1 MKSNQTFVECVSRRA
16 KKLKVGIIEKS
27 NKKKKTW
34 KKLLDIA
41 THTDEMI
48 NVKTKS
54 EWKKIVESKQQ
65 FLESIKKQRNKSVSR
80 ITRISTST
88 RDQMPGKC

>member
-16 KKLKVGIIEKS
+16 KKLKVGIIEKN
-27 NKKKKTW
+27 NKKKNW

-41 THTDEMI
+41 AHTDEMI
-48 NVKTKS
+48 NVKTKNK
-54 EWKKIVESKQQ
+54 WKKIVERKQQ
-65 FLESIKKQRNKSVSR
+65 FLESIKNQRNKSVSR

-88 RDQMPGKC
+88 RDQIPEKC